1 MRSLLLSILWLQ
13 SNVTTSSTPYS
24 VEVTELTAQISIV
37 LPESLGLT
45 WSTVVVFNFDSSVHG
60 LLNPILSRLL
70 FSPFLLLE
78 FVMRK
83 AREERLGGV
92 VATG

>member
-45 WSTVVVFNFDSSVHG
+45 WSAVVFFNFDYSVHKF
-60 LLNPILSRLL
+60 LIPILSRLL
-70 FSPFLLLE
+70 FFPFLLE